1 MDFQAFIYCTIGS
14 KLPIVQEVGLLLQ
27 GLVGQVLGAK
37 YRGSKPRPTDLYWS
51 PGEPC
56 VAMYSMDGSWYRC
69 GITIPIVMEN
79 FSLHVPGVV
88 CWRSPR
94 MVHW

>member
-1 MDFQAFIYCTIGS
+1 MDWS
-14 KLPIVQEVGLLLQ
+14 GLLHLTPSPQGGLLQ

-37 YRGSKPRPTDLYWS
+37 YRGSKPRPTDLFWS

-56 VAMYSMDGSWYRC
+56 VAMYSMDGSWCRSDL
-69 GITIPIVMEN
+69 TIPNVMEN
-79 FSLHVPGVV
+79 FDLLVPEVV
-88 CWRSPR
+88 WWRSPR